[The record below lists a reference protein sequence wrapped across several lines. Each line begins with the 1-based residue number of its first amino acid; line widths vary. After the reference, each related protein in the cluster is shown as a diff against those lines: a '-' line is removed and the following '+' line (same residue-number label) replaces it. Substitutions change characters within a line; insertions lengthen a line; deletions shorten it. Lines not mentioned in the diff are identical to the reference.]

1 MKKVLTV
8 LILLTLT
15 SCTNNPESFIE
26 HLNGYW
32 EIEEVTL
39 ADGTKKEYTYNDTV
53 DFISINDS
61 LIGFRKKLKPNFS
74 GTFQTSSDAE
84 NLKVVIENNTLNLYY
99 TTPFGN
105 WKEIVLN
112 VTKDKLLIENE
123 AKVIYLYKRYQPL
136 ELD

>member
-61 LIGFRKKLKPNFS
+61 LIGFRKKLKPTFS
-74 GTFQTSSDAE
+74 GDFQTSSDAE

>member
-61 LIGFRKKLKPNFS
+61 LIGYRKKLKPTFN
-74 GTFQTSSDAE
+74 GTFQTSSDTE
-84 NLKVVIENNTLNLYY
+84 NLKAIIENNTLNLYY

-112 VTKDKLLIENE
+112 ATKDKLLIENE

>member
-61 LIGFRKKLKPNFS
+61 LIGYRKKLKPTFN
-74 GTFQTSSDAE
+74 GTFQTSSDTE
-84 NLKVVIENNTLNLYY
+84 NIKAIIENNTLNLYY

-112 VTKDKLLIENE
+112 ATKDKLLIENE